1 MKALRIT
8 RPGGPD
14 VLEVAEVPTPSPGA
28 GQILVRVRAAG
39 LNRADLLQRRGHYP
53 APPGSPQD
61 IPGMEYGGEV
71 AAVGP
76 GVQDFRIGQRVFGL
90 AGGGAQ
96 AEYLVVPAV
105 SALPVPENL
114 SDLES
119 GAIPEA
125 YITAHDA
132 LFTQGSLVK
141 GERVLIHAV
150 GSGVGIA
157 AMQLAKAFGCI
168 TIGTSR
174 SAEKLARARAL
185 GLDVRIDVSQ
195 EPFDATVIRS
205 TDGRGVGLVIDFIG
219 AEYLEGNL
227 KALAQKGRI
236 VFVSTLSGQHASL
249 PIGTLMSKRARLIGT
264 MLRSRSLEE
273 KVAASRAF
281 AEHVIPLF
289 ARGAIKVPVDRVF
302 PLEDAAAAHRYMEEN
317 RNFGKVVFDINSA

>member
-8 RPGGPD
+8 KPGGPE
-14 VLEVAEVPTPSPGA
+14 VLEIADVPNPSPGA

-71 AAVGP
+71 AALGA
-76 GVQDFRIGQRVFGL
+76 GVTNLRVGQRVFGL

-96 AEYLVVPAV
+96 AEYIVVPAV
-105 SALPVPENL
+105 LSLPVPDNL
-114 SDLES
+114 SDVES

-132 LFTQGSLVK
+132 LYAQGSLQP

-157 AMQLAKAFGCI
+157 AMQIAKAAGCAV
-168 TIGTSR
+168 IGTSR
-174 SAEKLARARAL
+174 SADKLARARAL
-185 GLDVRIDVSQ
+185 GLDVRIDALKES
-195 EPFDATVIRS
+195 FDVATIRA
-205 TDGRGVGLVIDFIG
+205 TDGRGVALIIDFIG
-219 AEYLEGNL
+219 AEYLERNL
-227 KALAQKGRI
+227 NALALKGRI

-249 PIGTLMSKRARLIGT
+249 PIGTLMAKRARLVGT
-264 MLRSRSLEE
+264 VLRNRSLDE
-273 KVAASRAF
+273 KVAASLAF
-281 AEHVIPLF
+281 AEHVLPLL
-289 ARGAIKVPVDRVF
+289 ARAAIKVPIDKVF
-302 PLEDAAAAHRYMEEN
+302 PLEQAPEAHRYMEEN
-317 RNFGKVVFDINSA
+317 RNFGKIVFTI